1 MSKYVR
7 VVTQIVILFLYSFLG
22 TFIVQSLHI
31 KFPGSIAGLLLLLLS
46 LHFKII
52 PVNLIRDGAGFLLA
66 IFPLF
71 FIPATV
77 GVMNYPELVSLQGL
91 LLVVTV
97 IISTIFTIGVSGRI
111 CQYMENKESVKETM

>member
-7 VVTQIVILFLYSFLG
+7 VVAQIIILFLYSFLG
-22 TFIVQSLHI
+22 TFIVESLHI
-31 KFPGSIAGLLLLLLS
+31 KFPGSIVGLLLLLLS
-46 LHFKII
+46 LQFKII

-66 IFPLF
+66 ILPLF

-91 LLVVTV
+91 LLVISV
-97 IISTIFTIGVSGRI
+97 IISTIFTIGVSGRF
-111 CQYMENKESVKETM
+111 CQYLENKESAKEPM

>member
-7 VVTQIVILFLYSFLG
+7 VVAQIIILFLYSLLG
-22 TFIVQSLHI
+22 TFIVESLHI
-31 KFPGSIAGLLLLLLS
+31 KFPGSIVGLLLLLLS
-46 LHFKII
+46 LQFKII

-66 IFPLF
+66 ILPLF

-91 LLVVTV
+91 MLVISV

-111 CQYMENKESVKETM
+111 CQYLENKESAKEPM